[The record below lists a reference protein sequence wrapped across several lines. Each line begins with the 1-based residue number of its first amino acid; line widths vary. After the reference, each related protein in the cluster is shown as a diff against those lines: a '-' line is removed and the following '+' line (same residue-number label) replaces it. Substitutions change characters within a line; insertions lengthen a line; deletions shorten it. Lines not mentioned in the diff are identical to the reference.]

1 MYRSGGSA
9 LERSIRVLIVDNY
22 QPWNDFVGSMLG
34 EVPGLEVIAQLSDG
48 LEAAQKAEELQPDL
62 ILLDLGLPGLN
73 GIEAA
78 RQIRKCAP
86 QSRILFVSE
95 NRTREVVD
103 AALDTGALGYIL
115 KSDARMELLLALDA
129 VLHGKRHVSAKVD
142 SACSR

>member
-1 MYRSGGSA
+1 M
-9 LERSIRVLIVDNY
+9 ERSIRILIVDNY

-34 EVPGLEVIAQLSDG
+34 KVPGLEVIAQLSDG

-62 ILLDLGLPGLN
+62 ILLDVGLPGLN

-86 QSRILFVSE
+86 RSRVLFVSE

-103 AALDTGALGYIL
+103 AALDTGALGYVL
-115 KSDARMELLLALDA
+115 KSDARRELLLALDA
-129 VLHGKRHVSAKVD
+129 VLHGKRHVSAVLDKTGGE
-142 SACSR
+142 SSMLAPTN

>member
-1 MYRSGGSA
+1 
-9 LERSIRVLIVDNY
+9 
-22 QPWNDFVGSMLG
+22 
-34 EVPGLEVIAQLSDG
+34 LSDG

-86 QSRILFVSE
+86 RSRILFVSE